1 MDIQHIV
8 QQPLKLRSVP
18 LEYKK
23 FEIPYNFSKETI
35 SKLLPYKNIIET
47 VYIPAYKEHCH
58 STRFEYGLD
67 PNNLEEYLDHLE
79 FLQNQGLPVS
89 ILLQE
94 DRLLDK
100 SIVKFYLDRHI
111 NSFIVRNDDTA
122 RLIKSIDSSI
132 EIIASIT
139 KLLTVEEINTLDLSM
154 YDKIVLDFRLND
166 LESVSKLPTKYKY
179 ILMPN
184 TLCSKNANPKMCRIH
199 WDCGD
204 KLKCNLKCYNPD
216 NPNLAII
223 SPYDLHKFDK
233 YICTYKLQGRE
244 RQGNDMYEYIL
255 PYLTEYKREN
265 FN

>member
-1 MDIQHIV
+1 MDIRQIV
-8 QQPLKLRSVP
+8 RQPLRLRSVQ
-18 LEYKK
+18 LEYRK

-35 SKLLPYKNIIET
+35 LKLLPYKNIIET
-47 VYIPAYKEHCH
+47 VYVPAFKEHCH
-58 STRFEYGLD
+58 STRFEFGLD
-67 PNNLEEYLDHLE
+67 PSSLEEYLDHLE

-94 DRLLDK
+94 DKLLDR
-100 SIVKFYLDRHI
+100 SIIEFYLDRHI
-111 NSFIVRNDDTA
+111 DSFIVRNDNTA
-122 RLIKSIDSSI
+122 KLIKNINPNI
-132 EIIASIT
+132 ETIASIT
-139 KLLTVEEINTLDLSM
+139 KLLTVEEINILDLSM

-166 LESVSKLPTKYKY
+166 LEIVSKLPIKYKY

-184 TLCSKNANPKMCRIH
+184 TVCSKNANPKMCRLH

-216 NPNLAII
+216 NPNLATI
-223 SPYDLHKFDK
+223 SPQDLHKFDK

-244 RQGNDMYEYIL
+244 RRGNDMYEYIL
-255 PYLTEYKREN
+255 PYLTECKREN